1 VYHACHRELCS
12 HESEWPFEVVN
23 FLELLGESMGFRRED
38 HFKRLKIMHDAD
50 AVIADVMD
58 LIERHGLKVEEV
70 REVIERDLLGEQA
83 LPLRGSGVGAT
94 R

>member
-1 VYHACHRELCS
+1 
-12 HESEWPFEVVN
+12 
-23 FLELLGESMGFRRED
+23 
-38 HFKRLKIMHDAD
+38 
-50 AVIADVMD
+50 MD